1 MNDADSE
8 IWALQSGMRIS
19 QLLVASRNVVKER
32 EISYIQT
39 IAKTEPPPDELEIY
53 EFVIRI

>member
-1 MNDADSE
+1 
-8 IWALQSGMRIS
+8 MRIS

-39 IAKTEPPPDELEIY
+39 IAKTEPPPELEIY
-53 EFVIRI
+53 EFVI

>member
-1 MNDADSE
+1 
-8 IWALQSGMRIS
+8 MRIS